1 MAYWDF
7 LQMTPENQ
15 AAARN
20 MSWGQAIKSE
30 IPGTSNYRGY
40 NPFYK
45 GADATGLGGYLKQGG
60 QSLAGNFQAGSNVG
74 GATPLMRKLAMSPVA
89 RGIGTIGRVAGL
101 TNPVGAAATAA
112 YFTPKLINKMT
123 EREDPNITGMY
134 GLNIRDLEKKAAD
147 YDYTGEGK
155 MLGSTLDDWA
165 SPMGV
170 IPGEEIQEQVTE
182 TTPNF
187 YEQNI
192 GTQPFPHGGFEEM
205 DLSKTVTEPQK
216 KSFNFPGIWSMLQGL
231 GDKFQRPEAKQKE
244 FEAYEASMNPQGWG
258 DFGDYRGNI
267 WEGSGG
273 NKINVVDPGTG
284 TTILQNKN
292 FDSMF
297 GSKSVEEMIAKK
309 EAWARK
315 RRAKG
320 KEYLSTD
327 MNAWLDA
334 IDKGKGGADQTP
346 KGPSGYTGPKTYDF
360 DPGAFQRSGG
370 QRPDKPGGFTD
381 PGKGSYGPHKAQGGY
396 MRSRYNQGGRVGIL
410 AAF

>member
-1 MAYWDF
+1 MARIVGNRIVPDEIITEQDTWRTNMNPQLNRGNYGVSN
-7 LQMTPENQ
+7 LNQ
-15 AAARN
+15 APFTGIQQIAHPNRADVSGPVRYDNTSGFNLSN
-20 MSWGQAIKSE
+20 MDNPTDQIGPIINFKDAPRE
-30 IPGTSNYRGY
+30 LGEPGMN
-40 NPFYK
+40 NPRYGPIDMWK
-45 GADATGLGGYLKQGG
+45 NQGG
-60 QSLAGNFQAGSNVG
+60 
-74 GATPLMRKLAMSPVA
+74 
-89 RGIGTIGRVAGL
+89 
-101 TNPVGAAATAA
+101 
-112 YFTPKLINKMT
+112 
-123 EREDPNITGMY
+123 D
-134 GLNIRDLEKKAAD
+134 
-147 YDYTGEGK
+147 
-155 MLGSTLDDWA
+155 
-165 SPMGV
+165 
-170 IPGEEIQEQVTE
+170 E
-182 TTPNF
+182 TTRR
-187 YEQNI
+187 
-192 GTQPFPHGGFEEM
+192 
-205 DLSKTVTEPQK
+205 
-216 KSFNFPGIWSMLQGL
+216 FPGILGMLQSL

-346 KGPSGYTGPKTYDF
+346 KGPSTYDRGTF
-360 DPGAFQRSGG
+360 TGLHPDTPTKSPAEGGWHPGV
-370 QRPDKPGGFTD
+370 
-381 PGKGSYGPHKAQGGY
+381 AQGGY

-410 AAF
+410 SVF

>member
-1 MAYWDF
+1 MAEIKFNTLYDQMSGANQDF
-7 LQMTPENQ
+7 YDDTFT
-15 AAARN
+15 
-20 MSWGQAIKSE
+20 K
-30 IPGTSNYRGY
+30 YY
-40 NPFYK
+40 NPDQAWTDQKNVLTMKTLPNQSTPDFNAMRTAYDQGAQSK
-45 GADATGLGGYLKQGG
+45 TLGNFNWGNLVGMGSADAAMPSDAERAAINNSGVMGAYRPNMRDISGEVGEYGNTSGFDLSNMNMDNPDAAIGPIMNFKDAPIEANEIAKGLYRNNPRFGPIDMWKNQGG
-60 QSLAGNFQAGSNVG
+60 
-74 GATPLMRKLAMSPVA
+74 
-89 RGIGTIGRVAGL
+89 
-101 TNPVGAAATAA
+101 
-112 YFTPKLINKMT
+112 
-123 EREDPNITGMY
+123 D
-134 GLNIRDLEKKAAD
+134 
-147 YDYTGEGK
+147 
-155 MLGSTLDDWA
+155 
-165 SPMGV
+165 
-170 IPGEEIQEQVTE
+170 E
-182 TTPNF
+182 TTRR
-187 YEQNI
+187 
-192 GTQPFPHGGFEEM
+192 
-205 DLSKTVTEPQK
+205 
-216 KSFNFPGIWSMLQGL
+216 FPGILGMLQSL

-309 EAWARK
+309 EAWARQ

-346 KGPSGYTGPKTYDF
+346 KGPSTYDRGTFTGPHPDTPTKSPAEGGWH
-360 DPGAFQRSGG
+360 PGV
-370 QRPDKPGGFTD
+370 
-381 PGKGSYGPHKAQGGY
+381 AQGGY

-410 AAF
+410 SVF